1 MTIVEF
7 LQDAGLTIT
16 KYYGDEVVAYCP
28 WHDDR
33 NASLAI
39 NVNGKG
45 WHCFIGW
52 GKGRNINSL
61 LDKLQPKVNLYQR
74 FLDLFPE
81 LYIKNLNFDQ
91 PKEEKPDPYQD
102 IKGLP
107 SAVGHDYLQIR
118 NITDDTAA
126 KFDLRYHAQFNS
138 IIIPIYQS
146 QTLVGTVQRRIDGN
160 PKYMNSRG
168 MDKDRILFPF
178 DLFQPKEGKIIL
190 VEGLF
195 DAIKAHQSGITNTLS
210 TFGGNVSDTQVKM
223 LGSLA
228 RTVIICPDK
237 DSSGIKMA
245 YKTTDMLLKMG
256 LRVEYTFAP
265 GMAKDFGDVDDFTNL
280 EYHSYWKLKILKRN
294 LNQIMERSNA

>member
-7 LQDAGLTIT
+7 LQDAGLNVT
-16 KYYGDEVVAYCP
+16 KHYGDEIVAYCP

-45 WHCFIGW
+45 WHCFNGC
-52 GKGRNINSL
+52 GKGRNLQSL
-61 LDKLQPKVNLYQR
+61 LDKLQPKVNLYQQ

-81 LYIKNLNFDQ
+81 LYIRNLNFDR
-91 PKEEKPDPYQD
+91 PKEEIADPYQD
-102 IKGLP
+102 LKGLP
-107 SAVGHDYLQIR
+107 SAVGHDYLKSR
-118 NITDDTAA
+118 NITDEMAV
-126 KFDLRYHAQFNS
+126 KFDLRYNAQFNS

-146 QTLVGTVQRRIDGN
+146 QTLVGTVQRRIEGN

-178 DLFQPKEGKIIL
+178 DSFQSNEGKIIL

-195 DAIKAHQSGITNTLS
+195 DAIKAHQSGITNVLS
-210 TFGGNVSDTQVKM
+210 TFGGNVSDTQAKM

-245 YKTTDMLLKMG
+245 YRTTDMLLKLG
-256 LRVEYTFAP
+256 LSVEYTFAP
-265 GMAKDFGDVDDFTNL
+265 GMAKDFGDVDDFSKL
-280 EYHSYWKLKILKRN
+280 KYHSYWKLKVLKRD